1 MVSGFCL
8 GIFIVLWG
16 VFHHFSANRLEISIM
31 LDKLDMFIA
40 VAREHHFGRAAVS
53 LGITQPT
60 LSAGIKQLEDQLGVQ
75 LIFRGSRYGGLTPE
89 GTRALDW
96 ARRITG
102 DARQLREEMRSTR
115 HGLSGQLR
123 IAVIP
128 TALNLVAKLAD
139 AVSRKHPKVRFVI
152 LSRPSRD
159 ILAMLENFEIDAG
172 LSYLDNEPMGRVE
185 TEALGQERLMLVCA
199 KTSPFASRMEVDW
212 GELNGQ
218 KLALMTPDMQNR
230 RIINQAFMRAG
241 IAPEAQ
247 IESNSILALIA
258 NVATGEWITVL
269 PDDIARF
276 LAVGK
281 GLSLVPMS
289 GKEGR
294 ESHTVG
300 LVVPQRAPHTPVI
313 EALLAEARRI
323 RAETGAV

>member
-1 MVSGFCL
+1 
-8 GIFIVLWG
+8 
-16 VFHHFSANRLEISIM
+16 M

-128 TALNLVAKLAD
+128 TALNLAAKLAD

-185 TEALGQERLMLVCA
+185 TEALGQERLVLVCA
-199 KTSPFASRMEVDW
+199 KTSPFAGRTEVDW
-212 GELNGQ
+212 ADLARQNLGGQ

-258 NVATGEWITVL
+258 NVVAGEWVTVL

-276 LAVGK
+276 LAEGK

-289 GKEGR
+289 GEEGQ
-294 ESHTVG
+294 ESHSVG

-313 EALLAEARRI
+313 EALLAEARRM
-323 RAETGAV
+323 RAEMGAL

>member
-1 MVSGFCL
+1 
-8 GIFIVLWG
+8 
-16 VFHHFSANRLEISIM
+16 M

-185 TEALGQERLMLVCA
+185 TEALGQERLVLVCA
-199 KTSPFASRMEVDW
+199 KTSPFACRTEVDW

-258 NVATGEWITVL
+258 NVAAGEWITVL

-276 LAVGK
+276 LAEGK

-289 GKEGR
+289 GTEGR

-313 EALLAEARRI
+313 EALLAEARRM